1 MIHFI
6 KGRVVDTFEGGIV
19 LENGKI
25 GYEIHVPALSAVYL
39 ASADEEVTVY
49 TAMMVREDD
58 VSLYGFDDRD
68 SLKVFQLLRTVSG
81 VGAKAAISI
90 LSALSVSQVRQA
102 VMFGDP
108 DTLSKA
114 QGIGKKTAQRIVLE
128 LKDKIE
134 KIHFSGINASS
145 EALATKSSMSPGEI
159 SGENSS
165 KEFNDA
171 VAALMALGFSKA
183 EASEAIVLSGLEG
196 ASAEE
201 YIKAG
206 LKSLSRL

>member
-6 KGRVVDTFEGGIV
+6 KGRVVDTFDGGIV
-19 LENGKI
+19 LENSKI
-25 GYEIHVPALSAVYL
+25 GYEIHVPALSAIYL
-39 ASADEEVTVY
+39 ASPDEEVTVY
-49 TAMMVREDD
+49 TAMIVREDD
-58 VSLYGFDDRD
+58 ISLYGFDDRD
-68 SLKVFQLLRTVSG
+68 SLRLFKLLQTVSG
-81 VGAKAAISI
+81 IGAKAAVSI
-90 LSALSVSQVRQA
+90 LSSLTVLQIYNA
-102 VMFGDP
+102 VIFGDP

-114 QGIGKKTAQRIVLE
+114 QGVGKKTAQRIVLE

-134 KIHFSGINASS
+134 KIHFSEKVSS
-145 EALATKSSMSPGEI
+145 STI
-159 SGENSS
+159 SGSETMSDSIAGESTS
-165 KEFNDA
+165 KEFTDA

-183 EASEAIVLSGLEG
+183 EASEAISMSELEG